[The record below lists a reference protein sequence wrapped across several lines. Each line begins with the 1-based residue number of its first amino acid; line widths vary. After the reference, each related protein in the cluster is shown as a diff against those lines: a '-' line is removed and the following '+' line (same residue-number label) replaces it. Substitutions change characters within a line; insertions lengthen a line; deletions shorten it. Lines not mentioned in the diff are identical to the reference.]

1 MESHKQRRRRGVV
14 LSLLGFQKL
23 QEARYQVE
31 VMENDGARFT
41 LEELSYRTQL
51 APFTVSKVLAR
62 AEGVDKQTLEYFFR
76 AFGLELTPSDYRK
89 AGGSGG
95 DKGDEGDGG
104 EKELPDFS
112 LSIQNHAT
120 CYNAGDPTP
129 VATTGGTPATRWLRN
144 AVAPKSKIQNFVD
157 WGEAVDVSI
166 FFGRTEEVS
175 KLEYWILSDL
185 TRLVALL
192 GMGGIG
198 KTSLGVKLAQQI
210 QAEFEFVVWRSLRNS
225 PPLAELLV
233 NLLQFFACG
242 QPVNLSENVGDLVSQ
257 FMAHLRSHRCLVIL
271 DNAESIFASGDRS
284 GCYQLGYENYGQLF
298 QQLGETAH
306 QSCVLLTSR
315 EKPQEV
321 AALEGEN
328 LPVRSWQLKGLSA
341 IAALELIRTKSFFC
355 GTDTDWQN
363 LIQHYTGNPLAL
375 KIVATTIQELFDG
388 NIGEFFAQGSTVFGS
403 IYDLIN
409 QQFHRLSVL
418 EKELMFWLAINRE
431 PVNLVELRADLV
443 LPVASMKLLEALD
456 SLSRRSL
463 IEKGRKHTTLRERLR
478 RTTPLSVQEAENRR
492 DHQELGHK
500 DRNSEFAENP
510 VNFTLQPVV
519 MEYVT
524 AQLIQEACA
533 EISGEK
539 SGNYSLFHS
548 HALIKATSKDYIRV
562 AQTKLILQP
571 IIERLLQQL
580 RTKQAI
586 ENRLKE
592 ILQTL
597 QQQSLNKWEQDVGR
611 FSPELEPTYIGG
623 NILNLLCHLE
633 IDLTGYDFSCLTI
646 WQAYLQDT
654 SLKQVNFAYADLSN
668 SVFAKTLST
677 VISNTFSPDG
687 KILATAHFDGHFC
700 LWDVKSG
707 QQLITY
713 QGHIGFIWSV
723 AFNPDGKTFVTAGED
738 ANIKIWD
745 VETGQCIQ
753 TIQGHDGGVLCV
765 RFSRDGKTLIS
776 SSADFSIKI
785 WDLSLGECTKT
796 LTGHSNRVWSVALS
810 PQHPILV
817 SGSEDHS
824 IKLWDLTTGEC
835 IQTLHGHGDW
845 LKSLAFSSQGLLVSG
860 SLDKTIRLWDIERGV
875 CLGALTGHLN
885 GILAIAFVD
894 DSNILAS
901 CSIDGTIRLWDITT
915 QQCLKTLQGHNNSV
929 NAIAANPQGT
939 QLASGADDFC
949 LRFWDVASGECFR
962 VIKGRSNWIKAIAY
976 HPIFP
981 DTIAT
986 GSEDRTVRIWTTDGQ
1001 CRILSGHT
1009 DLIFAVDFTPDGST
1023 IASASADRTI
1033 RLWNVSTG
1041 QCTKILHGHT
1051 GMVTGVAFSPDGRLL
1066 ASSCYDNHIRL
1077 WDTSTGQLLD
1087 TLPVHLGMSIAFSPD
1102 GKKLA
1107 AGSFDQTVRIWDLE
1121 TRQCYQTLTGNHN
1134 WVWSVAFSPDNRTFA
1149 TGSSFEGITRL
1160 WDIETGECLHVL
1172 CGHQDLL
1179 WAIAFSP
1186 DGKMLASCSSDET
1199 IKLWDVASGDC
1210 LATLTGHNTWVMCL
1224 AFSPDGTTLIAG
1236 DAYAEIKFWNTQT
1249 WRSVNSL
1256 NAEQIYHEMNIY
1268 GITGL
1273 TPAQKSN
1280 LLSLG
1285 ARG

>member
-1 MESHKQRRRRGVV
+1 MESHKQRRRRGTI

-23 QEARYQVE
+23 QEARYQAE
-31 VMENDGARFT
+31 ILENDEARFT

-76 AFGLELTPSDYRK
+76 AFGLELTPNDYLRVGRE
-89 AGGSGG
+89 A
-95 DKGDEGDGG
+95 EV
-104 EKELPDFS
+104 EEES
-112 LSIQNHAT
+112 LTQQ
-120 CYNAGDPTP
+120 PTYY
-129 VATTGGTPATRWLRN
+129 
-144 AVAPKSKIQNFVD
+144 SKLSTHNLALKID

-166 FFGRTEEVS
+166 FFGRADEVS
-175 KLEYWILSDL
+175 KLEYWIVNDRC
-185 TRLVALL
+185 RLVALL

-210 QAEFEFVVWRSLRNS
+210 QQEFEFVVWRSLRNS
-225 PPLAELLV
+225 PPLEELLV

-271 DNAESIFASGDRS
+271 DNAESIFASGDQS
-284 GCYQLGYENYGQLF
+284 GRYQSGYENYGQLF
-298 QQLGETAH
+298 KQLGETVH

-328 LPVRSWQLKGLSA
+328 LPVRAWQLKGLSA
-341 IAALELIRTKSFFC
+341 IAALELVRTKSFFC
-355 GTDTDWQN
+355 GTDADWQN

-388 NIGEFFAQGSTVFGS
+388 NIAEFFAHGSTVFGS

-409 QQFHRLSVL
+409 QQFYRLSAL

-431 PVNLVELRADLV
+431 PVKLTDLRADLV
-443 LPVASMKLLEALD
+443 LPVAAMKLLEALE
-456 SLSRRSL
+456 SLNRRSL
-463 IEKGRKHTTLRERLR
+463 IEKKSL
-478 RTTPLSVQEAENRR
+478 PQ
-492 DHQELGHK
+492 
-500 DRNSEFAENP
+500 NP
-510 VNFTLQPVV
+510 VHFTLQPVV

-524 AQLIQEACA
+524 DQLIQQISA
-533 EISGEK
+533 EILGETPHN
-539 SGNYSLFHS
+539 SPLLHS

-571 IIERLLQQL
+571 IIDRLLQKL

-586 ENRLKE
+586 ETRLKE
-592 ILQTL
+592 ILRSQ
-597 QQQSLNKWEQDVGR
+597 QQQSLSKSEQTTSR
-611 FSPELEPTYIGG
+611 FPPELEPTYTGG
-623 NILNLLCHLE
+623 NILNLLCHLQT
-633 IDLTGYDFSCLTI
+633 DLTGYDFSHLTI

-654 SLKQVNFAYADLSN
+654 PLKKVNFTYADLSN

-677 VISNTFSPDG
+677 VISTTFSPDG
-687 KILATAHFDGHFC
+687 KTLATAHFDGYFR
-700 LWDVKSG
+700 LWDVNSG

-723 AFNPDGKTFVTAGED
+723 AFSPDGSTLATAGED
-738 ANIKIWD
+738 ATIKLWD
-745 VETGQCIQ
+745 VIAGQCIRTLQ
-753 TIQGHDGGVLCV
+753 SHDGGVLCV
-765 RFSRDGKTLIS
+765 RFTRDGNSLVS
-776 SSADFSIKI
+776 SSADFSIRL
-785 WDLSLGECTKT
+785 WDLSLGECTRT
-796 LTGHSNRVWSVALS
+796 LRGHSNRVWSVALS
-810 PQHPILV
+810 PQSSILA

-824 IKLWDLTTGEC
+824 IKLWDLTTGDC
-835 IQTLHGHGDW
+835 IQTLYAHTDW
-845 LKSLAFSSQGLLVSG
+845 IKSLQFSSSGMLASG
-860 SLDKTIRLWDIERGV
+860 SLDKTIRLWDVECGV
-875 CLGALTGHLN
+875 CTGVLTGHLN

-901 CSIDGTIRLWDITT
+901 CSIDCTIRLWDIST

-939 QLASGADDFC
+939 QLASGADDFS
-949 LRFWDVASGECFR
+949 LRLWDVASGECFR
-962 VIKGRSNWIKAIAY
+962 VIQGRNNWIKAIAY

-981 DTIAT
+981 DMIAT
-986 GSEDRTVRIWTTDGQ
+986 GSEDRTVRLWTSDGK
-1001 CRILSGHT
+1001 CRILYGHT
-1009 DLIFAVDFTPDGST
+1009 DLIFSVDFTPDGQT

-1033 RLWNVSTG
+1033 RLWDVATG

-1066 ASSCYDNHIRL
+1066 ASSCYDNQIRL
-1077 WDTSTGQLLD
+1077 WDTFTGQLLE

-1121 TRQCYQTLTGNHN
+1121 TRQCYQTLIGNHN

-1149 TGSSFEGITRL
+1149 TGSSFEGMTRL

-1172 CGHQDLL
+1172 PGHQDLL

-1186 DGKMLASCSSDET
+1186 DGRILASCSSDG
-1199 IKLWDVASGDC
+1199 IIQLWDVASGDR
-1210 LATLTGHNTWVMCL
+1210 LATLEGHNTWVMCL
-1224 AFSPDGTTLIAG
+1224 AFNAAGNILIAG
-1236 DAYAEIKFWNTQT
+1236 DAYAAVKFWDIQTKQCVNT
-1249 WRSVNSL
+1249 L
-1256 NAEQIYHEMNIY
+1256 KAEQIYQEMNIY

-1273 TPAQKSN
+1273 TTAQKSN
-1280 LLSLG
+1280 LLALG
-1285 ARG
+1285 AVEAGR